1 MSIFVFRRRELLL
14 WAIATL
20 FFGISGPFGSFVYL
34 DWSSRFLYW
43 GTQIAVAIFLGAII
57 ELMVTNFFGAV
68 KSVWRDVI
76 SAIIMTVL
84 FTPVVHYLNYWFFPS
99 EVFTILSAISVTVG
113 VFCVTAFAIMS
124 WRYVNTLNALDMVKE
139 KGPKLRQRLDDD
151 LGDIYALTANSH
163 LVEVVCE
170 QGVQTIRLRFSDAVD
185 EMKPVDGV
193 LVHRSH
199 WICLSHID
207 SFFFDGKKLMIRLCN
222 GSSYPVSANGRVNLT
237 RLGIEIPDV

>member
-43 GTQIAVAIFLGAII
+43 GTQIAGAII
-57 ELMVTNFFGAV
+57 LGALIELLVTNFFGKI
-68 KSVWRDVI
+68 KSLWRDAI
-76 SAIIMTVL
+76 SVVVMTVL
-84 FTPVVHYLNYWFFPS
+84 FTPVVYYVNYWYFPA
-99 EVFTILSAISVTVG
+99 EILVYIGTMTVAVG

-124 WRYVNTLNALDMVKE
+124 WRYVHTLNALNEVKE
-139 KGPKLRQRLDDD
+139 NGPKLLQRLDDD

-163 LVEVVCE
+163 LVEVACE
-170 QGVQTIRLRFSDAVD
+170 QGVQTIRFRFSDAVE

-199 WICLSHID
+199 WICRSHID
-207 SFFFDGKKLMIRLCN
+207 SFFYEGKKLMVRLDN

-237 RLGIEIPDV
+237 RLGIEIPDA